1 MYYNSIKAMNEKKPT
16 KASQRAPV
24 WWKRAG
30 NFGLCIR
37 EPIAGSR
44 FTVYRGTHICV
55 TDQSY
60 KSKWNRDIRR
70 LCAIIWA

>member
-1 MYYNSIKAMNEKKPT
+1 MNEKKPT